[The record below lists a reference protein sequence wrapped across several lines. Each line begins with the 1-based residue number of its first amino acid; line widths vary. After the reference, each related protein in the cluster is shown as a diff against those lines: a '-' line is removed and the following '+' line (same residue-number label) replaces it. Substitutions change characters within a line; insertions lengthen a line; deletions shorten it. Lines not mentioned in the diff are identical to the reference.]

1 MMEKRL
7 VRVYADWV
15 IRDKL
20 SEELENIFISWI
32 DTDGKVKIE
41 DKKDLKRRIN
51 RSPDFADAIMFRMI
65 FLVQETEANSEIITW
80 TYEIDY
86 DDLLY

>member
-1 MMEKRL
+1 MEKRL
-7 VRVYADWV
+7 IRVYADWV

-20 SEELENIFISWI
+20 SEELENIFITGI
-32 DTDGKVKIE
+32 DTDWKVKIE

-65 FLVQETEANSEIITW
+65 FLVQELEAESEIVTG
-80 TYEIDY
+80 TFEIDY
-86 DDLLY
+86 DSILY

>member
-1 MMEKRL
+1 
-7 VRVYADWV
+7 
-15 IRDKL
+15 
-20 SEELENIFISWI
+20 
-32 DTDGKVKIE
+32 VKIE

-65 FLVQETEANSEIITW
+65 YLVQETEAESAIITG

-86 DDLLY
+86 DSILY

>member
-1 MMEKRL
+1 MI
-7 VRVYADWV
+7 RVYADWV

-20 SEELENIFISWI
+20 SEELENIFISGI

>member
-1 MMEKRL
+1 MEKRMI
-7 VRVYADWV
+7 RVYADWV

-20 SEELENIFISWI
+20 SEELENIFISGI

-65 FLVQETEANSEIITW
+65 YLVQETEADSEIITG

-86 DDLLY
+86 DSILY

>member
-1 MMEKRL
+1 
-7 VRVYADWV
+7 VYADGV

-20 SEELENIFISWI
+20 SEELENIFITGI
-32 DTDGKVKIE
+32 DTDWKVKVE

-65 FLVQETEANSEIITW
+65 FLVEQLEQDENTFTW
-80 TYEIDY
+80 TYEVDR
-86 DDLLY
+86 DSVLY

>member
-1 MMEKRL
+1 L
-7 VRVYADWV
+7 A
-15 IRDKL
+15 
-20 SEELENIFISWI
+20 EELENVFICGI
-32 DTDGKVKIE
+32 DTDWKVKIE

-65 FLVQETEANSEIITW
+65 FLVQETEASSDTFTG

-86 DDLLY
+86 DSILY

>member
-7 VRVYADWV
+7 IRVYADWV

-20 SEELENIFISWI
+20 SEELENIFISGI

-65 FLVQETEANSEIITW
+65 FLVQETEANSEIITG

>member
-7 VRVYADWV
+7 IRVYADWV

-20 SEELENIFISWI
+20 SEELENIFITGI

-65 FLVQETEANSEIITW
+65 FLVEQLEQDENTFTW
-80 TYEIDY
+80 TYEVDRDSI
-86 DDLLY
+86 LY

>member
-15 IRDKL
+15 IRDYL
-20 SEELENIFISWI
+20 SQELENIFIKGI
-32 DTDGKVKIE
+32 ETDWRVKIE

-65 FLVQETEANSEIITW
+65 FLVEQLEQDENTFTW
-80 TYEIDY
+80 TYEVDR
-86 DDLLY
+86 DSVLY